1 MDHLPFEDWL
11 LTGQP
16 LTGEQKAQLQAHLRT
31 CPTCAALQEVNLA
44 LSAARPVAPAEGFRV
59 RFQVRLAAHQA
70 AQRRRMAAGLLFL
83 AVGVTAILLWLAW
96 PLLQAFG
103 ESPSNFLSRIF
114 SSLVQAW
121 ISFQV
126 YRDTLAT
133 FLRVLDGFI
142 PMYVRVLVTMMAVSG
157 GLMWI
162 VSLTKVTRIPQ
173 GV

>member
-1 MDHLPFEDWL
+1 MNHPPFEEWL
-11 LTGQP
+11 LEEQP
-16 LTGEQKAQLQAHLRT
+16 LTNEQKAQLQAHLRA
-31 CPTCAALQEVNLA
+31 CPACAALQEVNLA
-44 LSAARPVAPAEGFRV
+44 LGAVRPVAPAQGFCA
-59 RFQVRLAAHQA
+59 RFQVRLAAHKD
-70 AQRRRMAAGLLFL
+70 AQRRRMAAGWLSL
-83 AVGVTAILLWLAW
+83 ALGVTVLLLWSVW

-103 ESPSNFLSRIF
+103 ESSSDFLSSLF

-126 YRDTLAT
+126 YRDTLTT

-162 VSLTKVTRIPQ
+162 VSLTKVTRLPQ